1 MRSKYKLES
10 HKRNYIMHELYDY
23 TSNKRK
29 LMELQDEVLNSSTSS
44 DGQPRGNQTGDP
56 TGQKAI
62 KLMTSRSIM
71 IVTEK
76 INNIERALDRLSDE
90 EKDVVDII
98 FNKRCSQIKAETNYN
113 ISSDTYYN
121 TKRKMIYLTAIEYGE
136 I

>member
-1 MRSKYKLES
+1 MRNKYKLES
-10 HKRNYIMHELYDY
+10 HKKNYIMHELYDY
-23 TSNKRK
+23 TNNKRK
-29 LMELQDEVLNSSTSS
+29 LMELQEEVLSSSSSS

-98 FNKRCSQIKAETNYN
+98 FNKRCSQVVAETKYN
-113 ISSDTYYN
+113 ISYDTYYN